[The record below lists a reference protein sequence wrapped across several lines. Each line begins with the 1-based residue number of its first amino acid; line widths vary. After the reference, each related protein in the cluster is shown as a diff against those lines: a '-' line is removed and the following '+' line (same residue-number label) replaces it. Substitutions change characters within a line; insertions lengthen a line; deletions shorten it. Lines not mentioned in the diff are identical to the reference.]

1 MHHLLETLIS
11 YFQEE
16 EWVYTQLGD
25 EPILHS
31 LFTAKNGKLPFVAE
45 AKEDLDMV
53 IFYTYCPVKAPEN
66 VRDAVAEFIT
76 RANYGLLVGNFEMD
90 YADGEVRYKTV
101 IARATEYMGN
111 DLISHMVYTNLATMD
126 RYLPGL
132 MAVIYGGLS
141 PVQAVM
147 QVEGGRTNIN

>member
-1 MHHLLETLIS
+1 VGRLLEVLAD
-11 YFQEE
+11 YFREE
-16 EWVYTQLGD
+16 EWVYTSIEG

-31 LFTAKNGKLPFVAE
+31 LFTARNGRLPFVAE
-45 AKEDLDMV
+45 AKDDLDMV
-53 IFYTYCPVKAPEN
+53 VFYAYCPVKAPESA
-66 VRDAVAEFIT
+66 RDSVAEFLT

-101 IARATEYMGN
+101 IARATEYLGK
-111 DLISHMVYTNLATMD
+111 DLITHMVYTNLATMD

-147 QVEGGRTNIN
+147 QIEGGQTNIN